1 MTKLELV
8 NRIFKTQVKKYVPE
22 LSITFIFIVLT
33 SLTTAAT
40 AWLLDPAIKEIFENK
55 NKQMLYLIPVAI
67 VFTFII
73 KAFSIYGTRI
83 ITIKVG
89 IKIIKNIQTLMAQKF
104 LLSDI
109 SHITKKHS
117 GKYLSNFTNDTTILF
132 AVLTGVVVTL
142 FKEIFTLIAL
152 LALMFYH
159 DWQLSLLAMIMIPVA
174 AISSK
179 NIGKKMGKKVHV
191 SLEASDKFMKFLSE
205 IIKGSW
211 LIKIYQK
218 EEDELKKISMIIDER
233 FKAIRKVEQTRLG
246 AGPIMEIIS
255 ALAIAIVVFFAGYR
269 SMQGAITLGEF
280 VSFLAA
286 LMLAYQPVKA
296 LAGINVGI
304 QEGIAAAKRIY
315 EIIDQKNEIYND
327 ENAPSLKLKNAT
339 LEFKNISFTY
349 PDGTHAL
356 KNLSAKIEGGK
367 KVGLVGISGSGK
379 TTFLNLIPRFF
390 NLKHGTILI
399 DDQNINNIN
408 LNSLRKEISIVSQD
422 VILFDDTIRSNIL
435 YGKASAS
442 DDEIINACKFAAAQE
457 FIEKLPNKYET
468 IIGENGI
475 KLSGGQKQRLSIAR
489 AILKDSPII
498 LLDEATSSLDSES
511 EAVIQKAIENL
522 TKNKTTII
530 IAHRLSTIRNC
541 DKILVFDSGQI
552 VAEGSHEF
560 LVNNSL
566 IYKNLYEKQIIS
578 K

>member
-1 MTKLELV
+1 MTKLELI
-8 NRIFKTQVKKYVPE
+8 NRIFRTQVKKYIPE
-22 LSITFIFIVLT
+22 LSITFVFIILT
-33 SLTTAAT
+33 SLTTAGT

-55 NKQMLYLIPVAI
+55 NKQMLYLIPLAI
-67 VFTFII
+67 VFTFIL

-83 ITIKVG
+83 ITLKIG
-89 IKIIKNIQTLMAQKF
+89 IKIITNIQVLMAKKF

-117 GKYLSNFTNDTTILF
+117 AKYLSNFTNDTKILF
-132 AVLTGVVVTL
+132 DVLIGVVVTF
-142 FKEIFTLIAL
+142 FKETLTLIAL
-152 LALMFYH
+152 LCLMFYH
-159 DWQLSLLAMIMIPVA
+159 DWQLSLLAIVMIPIA

-179 NIGKKMGKKVHV
+179 KIGKKMGKKVYL

-205 IIKGSW
+205 LIKGSW

-218 EEDELKKISMIIDER
+218 EEDELKKISMIIDEK
-233 FKAIRKVEQTRLG
+233 FKALRKVEQTKFST
-246 AGPIMEIIS
+246 APIMEIIS
-255 ALAIAIVVFFAGYR
+255 AIAIAIVVFFAGYR
-269 SMQGAITLGEF
+269 SMQGAITLGQF

-327 ENAPSLKLKNAT
+327 ENAPSLKLKKAT
-339 LEFKNISFTY
+339 LEFKNISFMY

-356 KNLSAKIEGGK
+356 KNLSAKIEGGT

-390 NLKHGTILI
+390 NLEHGTILI
-399 DDQNINNIN
+399 DDQNINTIN

-435 YGKASAS
+435 YGNTSAS
-442 DDEIINACKFAAAQE
+442 DDEIINSCKFAAAQD

-530 IAHRLSTIRNC
+530 IAHRLSTIMNC

-552 VAEGSHEF
+552 ADEGSHEF
-560 LVNNSL
+560 LVKNSS
-566 IYKNLYEKQIIS
+566 IYKNLYEKQIIN
-578 K
+578 

>member
-1 MTKLELV
+1 MTKLELI
-8 NRIFKTQVKKYVPE
+8 NRIFKTQVKKYIPE

-142 FKEIFTLIAL
+142 FKETFTLIAL
-152 LALMFYH
+152 LGLMFYH

-255 ALAIAIVVFFAGYR
+255 AVAIAIVVFFAGYR
-269 SMQGAITLGEF
+269 SIQGAITLGEF

-286 LMLAYQPVKA
+286 LMLAYQPVRA

-304 QEGIAAAKRIY
+304 QEGITAAKRIY
-315 EIIDQKNEIYND
+315 EIIDQKNEIFND

-435 YGKASAS
+435 YGNASAS
-442 DDEIINACKFAAAQE
+442 NDEIVNACKFAAAQD
-457 FIEKLPNKYET
+457 FVEKLPNKYET

-530 IAHRLSTIRNC
+530 IAHRLSTIMNC

-552 VAEGSHEF
+552 VDEGSHEF
-560 LVNNSL
+560 LVKNSS
-566 IYKNLYEKQIIS
+566 IYKNLYEKQIIN
-578 K
+578 

>member
-1 MTKLELV
+1 MTKLELI
-8 NRIFKTQVKKYVPE
+8 NRIFKTQVKKYIPE
-22 LSITFIFIVLT
+22 LSITFVFIILT

-55 NKQMLYLIPVAI
+55 NREMLYLIPLAI

-117 GKYLSNFTNDTTILF
+117 GKYLSNFTNDITILF
-132 AVLTGVVVTL
+132 TILTGVVVTL
-142 FKEIFTLIAL
+142 FKETFTLIAL
-152 LALMFYH
+152 LGLMFYH

-255 ALAIAIVVFFAGYR
+255 AVAIAIVVFFAGYR
-269 SMQGAITLGEF
+269 SIQGAITLGEF

-286 LMLAYQPVKA
+286 LMLAYQPVRA

-304 QEGIAAAKRIY
+304 QEGITAAKRIY
-315 EIIDQKNEIYND
+315 EIIDQKNEIFND

-435 YGKASAS
+435 YGNASAS
-442 DDEIINACKFAAAQE
+442 NDEIVNACKFAAAQD
-457 FIEKLPNKYET
+457 FVEKLPNKYET

-530 IAHRLSTIRNC
+530 IAHRLSTIMNC

-552 VAEGSHEF
+552 VDEGSHEF
-560 LVNNSL
+560 LVKNSS
-566 IYKNLYEKQIIS
+566 IYKNLYEKQIIN
-578 K
+578 

>member
-1 MTKLELV
+1 MTKLELI
-8 NRIFKTQVKKYVPE
+8 NRIFRTQVKKYIPE
-22 LSITFIFIVLT
+22 LSITFVFIILT

-55 NKQMLYLIPVAI
+55 NREMLYLIPLAI

-117 GKYLSNFTNDTTILF
+117 GKYLSNFTNDITTLF
-132 AVLTGVVVTL
+132 GVLIGVVVTL
-142 FKEIFTLIAL
+142 FKETFTLIAL
-152 LALMFYH
+152 LGLMFYH

-255 ALAIAIVVFFAGYR
+255 AVAIAIVVFFAGYR
-269 SMQGAITLGEF
+269 SIQGAITLGEF

-286 LMLAYQPVKA
+286 LMLAYQPVRA

-315 EIIDQKNEIYND
+315 EIIDQKNEIFND

-435 YGKASAS
+435 YGNASAS
-442 DDEIINACKFAAAQE
+442 NDEIINACKFAAAQD
-457 FIEKLPNKYET
+457 FVEKLPNKYET

-530 IAHRLSTIRNC
+530 IAHRLSTIMNC

-552 VAEGSHEF
+552 VDEGSHEF
-560 LVNNSL
+560 LVKNSS
-566 IYKNLYEKQIIS
+566 IYKNLYEKQIIN
-578 K
+578 

>member
-1 MTKLELV
+1 MTKLELIKRV
-8 NRIFKTQVKKYVPE
+8 FKSQVKKYIPE
-22 LSITFIFIVLT
+22 LFLAFIFIILT
-33 SLTTAAT
+33 SITTAIT

-55 NKQMLYLIPVAI
+55 NNTMLYIIPVAI
-67 VFTFII
+67 VFTFVL

-83 ITIKVG
+83 VTIKVG

-117 GKYLSNFTNDTTILF
+117 GKYLSNFTNDTNVLF
-132 AVLTGVVVTL
+132 LVLTGVVVTL
-142 FKEIFTLIAL
+142 FKETFTLIAL
-152 LALMFYH
+152 LGLMFYH
-159 DWQLSLLAMIMIPVA
+159 DWQLSLLAILMIPIAVV
-174 AISSK
+174 SSK
-179 NIGKKMGKKVHV
+179 NIGKKMGKKVNL

-218 EEDELKKISMIIDER
+218 EQEELKKISMIIDER

-255 ALAIAIVVFFAGYR
+255 AIAIAIVVFFAGYR
-269 SMQGAITLGEF
+269 SLEGAITLGEF

-304 QEGIAAAKRIY
+304 QEGVAAARRIY
-315 EIIDQKNEIYND
+315 EIIDQKNEIIND
-327 ENAPSLKLKNAT
+327 ENAPSLKLTNAT
-339 LEFKNISFTY
+339 LEFKNISFVY
-349 PDGTHAL
+349 PDGTQAL

-390 NLKHGTILI
+390 NLEHGQILV
-399 DDQNINNIN
+399 DGQNINNIN
-408 LNSLRKEISIVSQD
+408 LSSLRKEISLVSQD
-422 VILFDDTIRSNIL
+422 VILFDDTIKSNIL
-435 YGKASAS
+435 YGNSSAS
-442 DDEIINACKFAAAQE
+442 DEEIVAACKFAAAQD

-489 AILKDSPII
+489 AILKNSSII
-498 LLDEATSSLDSES
+498 LLDEATSSLDSDS
-511 EAVIQKAIENL
+511 ETVIQKAIENL

-530 IAHRLSTIRNC
+530 IAHRLSTIMNC
-541 DKILVFDSGQI
+541 DKILVFDNGQI
-552 VAEGSHEF
+552 ISEGSHEF
-560 LVNNSL
+560 LVNSSP
-566 IYKNLYEKQIIS
+566 IYKNLYEKQIIN
-578 K
+578 

>member
-1 MTKLELV
+1 MTKLELI
-8 NRIFKTQVKKYVPE
+8 NRIFRTQVKKHIPE
-22 LSITFIFIVLT
+22 LSITFVFIILT

-55 NKQMLYLIPVAI
+55 NREMLYLIPLAI

-117 GKYLSNFTNDTTILF
+117 GKYLSNFTNDITILF
-132 AVLTGVVVTL
+132 TILTGVVVTL
-142 FKEIFTLIAL
+142 FKETFTLIAL
-152 LALMFYH
+152 LGLMFYH

-255 ALAIAIVVFFAGYR
+255 AVAIAIVVFFAGYR
-269 SMQGAITLGEF
+269 SIQGAITLGEF

-286 LMLAYQPVKA
+286 LMLAYQPVRA

-304 QEGIAAAKRIY
+304 QEGITAAKRIY
-315 EIIDQKNEIYND
+315 EIIDQKNEIFND

-435 YGKASAS
+435 YGNASAS
-442 DDEIINACKFAAAQE
+442 NDEIINACKFAAAQD
-457 FIEKLPNKYET
+457 FVEKLPNKYET

-530 IAHRLSTIRNC
+530 IAHRLSTIMNC

-552 VAEGSHEF
+552 VDEGSHEF
-560 LVNNSL
+560 LVKNSS
-566 IYKNLYEKQIIS
+566 IYKNLYEKQIIN
-578 K
+578 

>member
-8 NRIFKTQVKKYVPE
+8 NRIFKTQVKKYIPE
-22 LSITFIFIVLT
+22 LSVTFIFIVLT

-142 FKEIFTLIAL
+142 FKETFTLIAL

-286 LMLAYQPVKA
+286 LMLAYQPVRA

-304 QEGIAAAKRIY
+304 QEGITAAKRIY
-315 EIIDQKNEIYND
+315 EIIDQKNEIHND

-435 YGKASAS
+435 YGNASAS

-530 IAHRLSTIRNC
+530 IAHRLSTIMNC

-566 IYKNLYEKQIIS
+566 IYKNLYEKQIIN
-578 K
+578 

>member
-1 MTKLELV
+1 MTKLELI
-8 NRIFKTQVKKYVPE
+8 NRIFKTQVKKYIPE
-22 LSITFIFIVLT
+22 LSITFIFIILT

-132 AVLTGVVVTL
+132 GVLTGVVVTL
-142 FKEIFTLIAL
+142 FKEIFTLLAL
-152 LALMFYH
+152 LGLMFYH
-159 DWQLSLLAMIMIPVA
+159 DWQLSLLAMIMIPIA

-255 ALAIAIVVFFAGYR
+255 AIAIAIVVFFAGYR

-286 LMLAYQPVKA
+286 LMLAYQPVRA

-304 QEGIAAAKRIY
+304 QEGITAAKRIY

-356 KNLSAKIEGGK
+356 KNLSAKIEGGR

-390 NLKHGTILI
+390 NLEHGTILI
-399 DDQNINNIN
+399 DDQNINSIN

-435 YGKASAS
+435 YGNASAS
-442 DDEIINACKFAAAQE
+442 DDEIINACKFAAAQD

-530 IAHRLSTIRNC
+530 IAHRLSTIMNC

-552 VAEGSHEF
+552 VDEGSHEF
-560 LVNNSL
+560 LVKNSS
-566 IYKNLYEKQIIS
+566 IYKNLYEKQIIN
-578 K
+578 

>member
-1 MTKLELV
+1 MTKLELI
-8 NRIFKTQVKKYVPE
+8 NRIFKTQVKKYIPE
-22 LSITFIFIVLT
+22 LSITFIFIILT

-55 NKQMLYLIPVAI
+55 NTKMLYLIPVAI

-117 GKYLSNFTNDTTILF
+117 GKYLSNFTNDTKILF
-132 AVLTGVVVTL
+132 DVLTGVVVTL
-142 FKEIFTLIAL
+142 FKETFTLIAL
-152 LALMFYH
+152 LGLMFYH
-159 DWQLSLLAMIMIPVA
+159 DWQLSLLAIIMIPIA

-179 NIGKKMGKKVHV
+179 NIGKKMGKKVHI

-255 ALAIAIVVFFAGYR
+255 AIAIAIVVFFAGYR
-269 SMQGAITLGEF
+269 SLQGAVTLGEF

-286 LMLAYQPVKA
+286 LMLAYQPVRA

-304 QEGIAAAKRIY
+304 QEGITAAKRIY

-327 ENAPSLKLKNAT
+327 KNAPSLKLKNAT

-356 KNLSAKIEGGK
+356 KNLSAKIDGGK

-390 NLKHGTILI
+390 NLKHGAIFI

-408 LNSLRKEISIVSQD
+408 LNSLRKEISLVSQD
-422 VILFDDTIRSNIL
+422 VILFDDTIKSNIL
-435 YGKASAS
+435 YGNASAS
-442 DDEIINACKFAAAQE
+442 DDEIINACKFAAAQD

-489 AILKDSPII
+489 AILKNSSII

-530 IAHRLSTIRNC
+530 IAHRLSTIMNC
-541 DKILVFDSGQI
+541 DKILVFDGGKI
-552 VAEGSHEF
+552 VAEGSHDF
-560 LVNNSL
+560 LVNNSS
-566 IYKNLYEKQIIS
+566 IYKNLYEKQIIN
-578 K
+578 

>member
-1 MTKLELV
+1 MTKLELI
-8 NRIFKTQVKKYVPE
+8 NRIFKTQVKKYIPE
-22 LSITFIFIVLT
+22 LSITFFFIILT

-55 NKQMLYLIPVAI
+55 NKQMLYLIPLAI
-67 VFTFII
+67 VFTFIL

-83 ITIKVG
+83 ITLKIG
-89 IKIIKNIQTLMAQKF
+89 IKIITNIQVLMAKKF

-117 GKYLSNFTNDTTILF
+117 AKYLSNFTNDTKILF
-132 AVLTGVVVTL
+132 DVLIGVVVTF
-142 FKEIFTLIAL
+142 FKETLTLIAL
-152 LALMFYH
+152 LCLMFYH
-159 DWQLSLLAMIMIPVA
+159 DWQLSLLAIVMIPIA

-179 NIGKKMGKKVHV
+179 KIGKKMGKKVYL

-205 IIKGSW
+205 LIKGSW

-218 EEDELKKISMIIDER
+218 EEDELKKISMIIDEK
-233 FKAIRKVEQTRLG
+233 FKALRKVEQTKFST
-246 AGPIMEIIS
+246 APIMEIIS

-269 SMQGAITLGEF
+269 SMQGAITLGQF

-339 LEFKNISFTY
+339 LEFKNISFMY

-356 KNLSAKIEGGK
+356 KNLSAKIEGGT

-390 NLKHGTILI
+390 NLEHGTILI
-399 DDQNINNIN
+399 DDQNINTIN

-435 YGKASAS
+435 YGNTSAS
-442 DDEIINACKFAAAQE
+442 DDEIINACKFAAAQD

-468 IIGENGI
+468 VIGENGI

-511 EAVIQKAIENL
+511 EAIIQKAIENL

-530 IAHRLSTIRNC
+530 IAHRLSTIMNC

-560 LVNNSL
+560 LVKNSS
-566 IYKNLYEKQIIS
+566 IYKNLYEKQIIN
-578 K
+578 

>member
-8 NRIFKTQVKKYVPE
+8 NRIFKTQVKKYIPE

-132 AVLTGVVVTL
+132 TVLTGVVVTL

-152 LALMFYH
+152 LGLMFYH
-159 DWQLSLLAMIMIPVA
+159 DWQLSLLATIMIPIA

-255 ALAIAIVVFFAGYR
+255 AIAIAIVVFFAGYR

-296 LAGINVGI
+296 LAGINNGI
-304 QEGIAAAKRIY
+304 QEGVTAAKRIY
-315 EIIDQKNEIYND
+315 EIIDQKNDIYND

-356 KNLSAKIEGGK
+356 KNLSAKIEGGR

-390 NLKHGTILI
+390 NLEHGTILI
-399 DDQNINNIN
+399 DDQNINTIN

-435 YGKASAS
+435 YGNASAS
-442 DDEIINACKFAAAQE
+442 DDEIINACKFAAAQD

-530 IAHRLSTIRNC
+530 IAHRLSTIMNC

-552 VAEGSHEF
+552 VDEGSHEF
-560 LVNNSL
+560 LVKNSS
-566 IYKNLYEKQIIS
+566 IYKNLYEKQIIN
-578 K
+578 

>member
-1 MTKLELV
+1 MNKVDLV
-8 NRIFKTQVKKYVPE
+8 KRIFRTQIKKYIPE
-22 LSITFIFIVLT
+22 LSLTFFFIILT

-55 NKQMLYLIPVAI
+55 NTKMLYLIPIAI
-67 VFTFII
+67 IFTFVI
-73 KAFSIYGTRI
+73 KALSVYGTRI
-83 ITIKVG
+83 VTTKVG
-89 IKIIKNIQTLMAQKF
+89 IKIIKNILILMSQKL

-109 SHITKKHS
+109 SYITKKHS
-117 GKYLSNFTNDTTILF
+117 GKYLSNFTNDITILF
-132 AVLTGVVVTL
+132 SALTGVVVTL
-142 FKEIFTLIAL
+142 VKEIFTLIAL
-152 LALMFYH
+152 IGLMFYH
-159 DWQLSLLAMIMIPVA
+159 DWQLSLLAITMIPIA

-179 NIGKKMGKKVHV
+179 NIGKKMGKKVHI
-191 SLEASDKFMKFLSE
+191 SLEASDKFMKSLSE

-218 EEDELKKISMIIDER
+218 EKDELKKISLIIDEK
-233 FKAIRKVEQTRLG
+233 FKAVRKVEQTRLG

-255 ALAIAIVVFFAGYR
+255 AIAIAIVVFFAGYR

-286 LMLAYQPVKA
+286 LMLAYQPVRA

-304 QEGIAAAKRIY
+304 QEAITAAKRIY

-390 NLKHGTILI
+390 NLKYGTILI
-399 DDQNINNIN
+399 DDQNINNVK
-408 LNSLRKEISIVSQD
+408 LNSLRKEISLVSQD

-435 YGKASAS
+435 YGNALAS
-442 DDEIINACKFAAAQE
+442 DDEMINACKFAAAQD
-457 FIEKLPNKYET
+457 FIEKLPKKYET

-530 IAHRLSTIRNC
+530 IAHRLSTIVNC

-552 VAEGSHEF
+552 VAEGTHEF

-578 K
+578 

>member
-8 NRIFKTQVKKYVPE
+8 KRIFKTQVKKYIPE
-22 LSITFIFIVLT
+22 LSITFIFIILT

-55 NKQMLYLIPVAI
+55 NTKMLYLIPIAI
-67 VFTFII
+67 IFTFIL
-73 KAFSIYGTRI
+73 KALSVYGTKI

-89 IKIIKNIQTLMAQKF
+89 IKIIKNIQILMAKKF

-142 FKEIFTLIAL
+142 FKETLTLIAL
-152 LALMFYH
+152 IGLMFYH
-159 DWQLSLLAMIMIPVA
+159 DWQLTLLAIIMIPLA

-179 NIGKKMGKKVHV
+179 NIGKKMGKKVHI

-218 EEDELKKISMIIDER
+218 EEDELKKISMIIDEK
-233 FKAIRKVEQTRLG
+233 FKALRKVEQTRLG
-246 AGPIMEIIS
+246 AGPIMEVIS
-255 ALAIAIVVFFAGYR
+255 SLAIAIVVFFAGYR

-286 LMLAYQPVKA
+286 LMLAYQPVRA
-296 LAGINVGI
+296 LAGINVGL
-304 QEGIAAAKRIY
+304 QEGITAAKRIY
-315 EIIDQKNEIYND
+315 EIIDQKNEIYHD
-327 ENAPSLKLKNAT
+327 QNAPSLIIKNAK
-339 LEFKNISFTY
+339 LEFKNISFIY

-367 KVGLVGISGSGK
+367 KIGLVGISGSGK

-408 LNSLRKEISIVSQD
+408 LNSLRKEISLVSQD
-422 VILFDDTIRSNIL
+422 VILFDDTIKSNIL
-435 YGKASAS
+435 YGNASAS
-442 DDEIINACKFAAAQE
+442 DDEIINACKFAAAQD
-457 FIEKLPNKYET
+457 FIEKLPNKYDT

-475 KLSGGQKQRLSIAR
+475 KLSGGQKQRLSIVR
-489 AILKDSPII
+489 AILKDSSII

-511 EAVIQKAIENL
+511 EAIIQKAIENL

-541 DKILVFDSGQI
+541 DKILVFNNGQI

-560 LVNNSL
+560 LVNNSS
-566 IYKNLYEKQIIS
+566 IYKNLYEKQIIN
-578 K
+578 

>member
-1 MTKLELV
+1 M
-8 NRIFKTQVKKYVPE
+8 
-22 LSITFIFIVLT
+22 
-33 SLTTAAT
+33 
-40 AWLLDPAIKEIFENK
+40 
-55 NKQMLYLIPVAI
+55 
-67 VFTFII
+67 
-73 KAFSIYGTRI
+73 
-83 ITIKVG
+83 
-89 IKIIKNIQTLMAQKF
+89 
-104 LLSDI
+104 
-109 SHITKKHS
+109 
-117 GKYLSNFTNDTTILF
+117 
-132 AVLTGVVVTL
+132 LTGVVVTL
-142 FKEIFTLIAL
+142 FKETFTLIAL
-152 LALMFYH
+152 IGLMFYH
-159 DWQLSLLAMIMIPVA
+159 DWQLSLLAIVMIPIA

-179 NIGKKMGKKVHV
+179 NIGKKMGKKVHI

-246 AGPIMEIIS
+246 AGPIMEVIS
-255 ALAIAIVVFFAGYR
+255 AIAIAIVVFFAGYR

-304 QEGIAAAKRIY
+304 QEGITAAKRIY

-327 ENAPSLKLKNAT
+327 KNAPSLKLKNAT

-390 NLKHGTILI
+390 NLKHGEILI

-408 LNSLRKEISIVSQD
+408 LSSLRKEISLVSQD

-435 YGKASAS
+435 YGNASAS
-442 DDEIINACKFAAAQE
+442 DNEIINACKFAAAQD

-489 AILKDSPII
+489 AILKDSSII

-530 IAHRLSTIRNC
+530 IAHRLSTIMNC
-541 DKILVFDSGQI
+541 DKILVFESGQI

-560 LVNNSL
+560 LVNNSS
-566 IYKNLYEKQIIS
+566 IYKNLYEKQIIN
-578 K
+578 

>member
-1 MTKLELV
+1 MTKLELIKRV
-8 NRIFKTQVKKYVPE
+8 FKSQVKKYIPE
-22 LSITFIFIVLT
+22 LFLAFIFIILT
-33 SLTTAAT
+33 SITTAIT

-55 NKQMLYLIPVAI
+55 NNKMLYIIPVAI
-67 VFTFII
+67 VFTFVL

-83 ITIKVG
+83 VTIKVG

-117 GKYLSNFTNDTTILF
+117 GKYLSNFTNDTNILF
-132 AVLTGVVVTL
+132 LVLTGVVVTL
-142 FKEIFTLIAL
+142 FKETFTLIAL
-152 LALMFYH
+152 LGLMFYQ
-159 DWQLSLLAMIMIPVA
+159 DWQLSLLAILMIPIAVL
-174 AISSK
+174 SSK
-179 NIGKKMGKKVHV
+179 NIGKKMGKKVLI

-218 EEDELKKISMIIDER
+218 EEEELKKISMIIDER

-255 ALAIAIVVFFAGYR
+255 SIAIAIVVFFAGYR
-269 SMQGAITLGEF
+269 SLQGAITLGEF

-304 QEGIAAAKRIY
+304 QEGIAAARRIY
-315 EIIDQKNEIYND
+315 EIIDQKNEIVND
-327 ENAPSLKLKNAT
+327 ENAPSLKLTNAT
-339 LEFKNISFTY
+339 LEFKNISFVY
-349 PDGTHAL
+349 PDGTQAL

-390 NLKHGTILI
+390 NLEHGQILV
-399 DDQNINNIN
+399 DGQNINNIN
-408 LNSLRKEISIVSQD
+408 LNSLRKEISLVSQD
-422 VILFDDTIRSNIL
+422 VILFDDTIKSNIL
-435 YGKASAS
+435 YGNSSAS
-442 DDEIINACKFAAAQE
+442 DDEVIAACEFAAAQD
-457 FIEKLPNKYET
+457 FIEKLPHKYQT

-489 AILKDSPII
+489 AILKNSSII

-511 EAVIQKAIENL
+511 ETVIQKAIENL

-530 IAHRLSTIRNC
+530 IAHRLSTIMNC
-541 DKILVFDSGQI
+541 DKILVFDNGQI
-552 VAEGSHEF
+552 ISEGSHEF
-560 LVNNSL
+560 LVNNSSV
-566 IYKNLYEKQIIS
+566 YKNLYEKQIIN
-578 K
+578 

>member
-1 MTKLELV
+1 MTKLELI
-8 NRIFKTQVKKYVPE
+8 NRIFKTQIKKYFLE
-22 LSITFIFIVLT
+22 LSVTFILIILT
-33 SLTTAAT
+33 SLTTATT

-55 NKQMLYLIPVAI
+55 NDQMLYFIPVAI
-67 VFTFII
+67 VFTFIV
-73 KAFSIYGTRI
+73 KAFSVYGTRI

-117 GKYLSNFTNDTTILF
+117 GKYLSNFTNDTRILF
-132 AVLTGVVVTL
+132 EVLTGVVVTL
-142 FKEIFTLIAL
+142 FKETFTLIAL
-152 LALMFYH
+152 LGLMFYH
-159 DWQLSLLAMIMIPVA
+159 DWQLSLLAVVMIPIA

-179 NIGKKMGKKVHV
+179 NIGKKMGKKVHI

-218 EEDELKKISMIIDER
+218 EEDELKKISMIIDEK

-255 ALAIAIVVFFAGYR
+255 AIAIAIVVFFAGYR
-269 SMQGAITLGEF
+269 SLQGAITLGEF

-304 QEGIAAAKRIY
+304 QEGVAAAKRIY

-327 ENAPSLKLKNAT
+327 KNAPSLKLKDAT
-339 LEFKNISFTY
+339 LEFKNISFIY

-356 KNLSAKIEGGK
+356 KNLSARIDGGK
-367 KVGLVGISGSGK
+367 KIGLVGISGSGK

-408 LNSLRKEISIVSQD
+408 LNSLRKEISLVSQD

-435 YGKASAS
+435 YGNASAS
-442 DDEIINACKFAAAQE
+442 DDEIIQACKFAAAHD

-489 AILKDSPII
+489 AILKDSSII

-511 EAVIQKAIENL
+511 EAIIQKAIENL

-530 IAHRLSTIRNC
+530 IAHRLSTIMNC

-566 IYKNLYEKQIIS
+566 IYRNLYEKQIIN
-578 K
+578 

>member
-8 NRIFKTQVKKYVPE
+8 NRIFKTQVKKYIPE

-55 NKQMLYLIPVAI
+55 NKQMLYLIPAAI

-132 AVLTGVVVTL
+132 TVLTGVVVTL
-142 FKEIFTLIAL
+142 FKETFTLIAL

-255 ALAIAIVVFFAGYR
+255 AIAIAIVVFFAGYR

-286 LMLAYQPVKA
+286 LMLAYQPVRA

-304 QEGIAAAKRIY
+304 QEGITAAKRIY

-435 YGKASAS
+435 YGNASAS

-530 IAHRLSTIRNC
+530 IAHRLSTIMNC
-541 DKILVFDSGQI
+541 DKILVFDNGQI

-566 IYKNLYEKQIIS
+566 IYKNLYEKQIIN
-578 K
+578 

>member
-8 NRIFKTQVKKYVPE
+8 NRIFKTQVKKYIPE

-40 AWLLDPAIKEIFENK
+40 AWLLNPAIKEIFENK
-55 NKQMLYLIPVAI
+55 NKQMLYLIPIAI

-73 KAFSIYGTRI
+73 KAFSVYGTKI

-142 FKEIFTLIAL
+142 FKETFTLIAL
-152 LALMFYH
+152 LGLMFYH
-159 DWQLSLLAMIMIPVA
+159 DWQLSLLAMIMIPIA

-179 NIGKKMGKKVHV
+179 NIGKKMGKKVHI

-218 EEDELKKISMIIDER
+218 EEDELKKISIIIDER
-233 FKAIRKVEQTRLG
+233 FKAIKKVEQTRLG
-246 AGPIMEIIS
+246 SGPIMEIIS
-255 ALAIAIVVFFAGYR
+255 AIAIAFVVFFAGYR

-286 LMLAYQPVKA
+286 LMLAYQPVRA

-304 QEGIAAAKRIY
+304 QEGITAAKRIY

-399 DDQNINNIN
+399 DEQNINNIN

-435 YGKASAS
+435 YGNASAS

-530 IAHRLSTIRNC
+530 IAHRLSTIMNC

-566 IYKNLYEKQIIS
+566 IYKNLYEKQIIN
-578 K
+578 